1 MDINQSLNVPA
12 HVAKR
17 AIYRRMI
24 DIKVDPE
31 ESMKVMAFWMWL
43 EAQGF
48 KEVVNKISVYD
59 DKFLAMVVDEVKA
72 VLAELEPNSITPISH
87 NLCPITSLILNTTSF
102 NEIFGDKGPVSKG
115 VFEVYNEMCCML
127 FKDVIEER
135 GVKVGASDKVGD
147 IVGEDSSKETMVSG
161 EGLLGSH
168 PEGFEKMEQ
177 EGEGSS
183 VTGRTNLNPFAKEW
197 NPTTERAPEEERC
210 LFLTFSNGYPLT
222 ENQLIN
228 FFNQ

>member
-1 MDINQSLNVPA
+1 MDINQSLSVQA
-12 HVAKR
+12 HIAKR

-24 DIKVDPE
+24 DIKIDPE

-48 KEVVNKISVYD
+48 KEVVSKISVYD
-59 DKFLAMVVDEVKA
+59 DKFLAMVVDEVKV

-102 NEIFGDKGPVSKG
+102 NDIFGDKELVSKG

-127 FKDVIEER
+127 FNDVIEER
-135 GVKVGASDKVGD
+135 GVKVGASVEDGD
-147 IVGEDSSKETMVSG
+147 RVGEDSSKETMIGG

-168 PEGFEKMEQ
+168 PEEFEKMEQ

-183 VTGRTNLNPFAKEW
+183 MTIRTNLNPFAKEW
-197 NPTTERAPEEERC
+197 SPATERAPEEERC